1 MQVTQINPNGWRN
14 VEPPT
19 SPLLPLRPTSQNASI
34 WVRVT
39 RSLRFHWFAAVLVS
53 LVLLGLSAAFLVHHK
68 PTFSA
73 KSLVYVSP
81 TFPKTLNDDPET
93 AYPYDSYMDQ
103 QVHSVTRY
111 DVLAD
116 AIRSLPQGV
125 WQNRGESEQSAVARL
140 QRELVVNRL
149 GTTYQIEITLLG
161 QDAGNIADIVN
172 AVTQSY
178 LTKAKQEE
186 FYGRDERLAT
196 LRDTRDELEKELDEA
211 LQEQAGI
218 TRKLG
223 VTVLGAGGDG
233 ANPYDDELARVRADL
248 AAAHQQRVEAETRLD
263 ALKTGDSSSSDGALD
278 AETEATIANDPQLA
292 AVKTT
297 LGQELGTFM
306 QQSAALPENN
316 PNRKLLEAKIAATK
330 SGLKDIDEELR
341 HNAATKL
348 EDRTHSNVLRAGLM
362 EAQLQS
368 ELQKDLAAAQ
378 SAAPRFQ
385 RADEL
390 KAQIDR
396 LQARYTQID
405 DRIDNLELESSSPG
419 TAHLFSAAMTPL
431 EPEPSKVKM
440 LAPFLI
446 PIILLIGLS
455 AALVVDYLD
464 PHIYTTEDLEGLLG
478 FSPIGSL
485 FADKDVTQLVF
496 DEGVLRL
503 AAAIDH
509 ATRVAGVRT
518 FVLTATDENGQTA
531 SILENLAHA
540 LAGLG
545 RKVIT
550 IDASG
555 NTNPVAYAS
564 VELNDGNLASRHL
577 AVSPVQ
583 QSMIRPNPQV
593 PGVSA
598 QSLPSRIAPLSS
610 FVSEAFQKLTNDY
623 ETVLIDAAPLL
634 CSAETEYLARCVD
647 VTVLVATAG
656 KTTKARLSRAA
667 RLLERI
673 DVSGVAAI
681 INEVRLA
688 RVNSSTRTDVREFEA
703 RTDATNLRWKPKF
716 TPSVVG
722 GACFTEDAER
732 AASEEPIADVG

>member
-1 MQVTQINPNGWRN
+1 
-14 VEPPT
+14 
-19 SPLLPLRPTSQNASI
+19 
-34 WVRVT
+34 
-39 RSLRFHWFAAVLVS
+39 
-53 LVLLGLSAAFLVHHK
+53 
-68 PTFSA
+68 
-73 KSLVYVSP
+73 VSP

-93 AYPYDSYMDQ
+93 AYPYDSYMEQ

-116 AIRSLPQGV
+116 AIRGLPQGV
-125 WQNRGESEQSAVARL
+125 WQNRGESEPSAVARL
-140 QRELVVNRL
+140 QRELTVNRI
-149 GTTYQIEITLLG
+149 GTTYQIEIGLLG
-161 QDAGNIADIVN
+161 QDPEHLADIVN
-172 AVTQSY
+172 AVTQSF
-178 LTKAKQEE
+178 LAKTKQEE

-196 LRDTRDELEKELDEA
+196 LRETRDELETELNQTLE
-211 LQEQAGI
+211 EQAAI

-223 VTVLGAGGDG
+223 VAVLGAGDG
-233 ANPYDDELARVRADL
+233 ANPYDDQLTRVRADL
-248 AAAHQQRVEAETRLD
+248 AAAHQQRIEAETRLD
-263 ALKTGDSSSSDGALD
+263 ALKTDDSASPDGALD
-278 AETEATIANDPQLA
+278 AETEATIAADPQLA
-292 AVKTT
+292 AVETT
-297 LGQELGTFM
+297 LGQQRG
-306 QQSAALPENN
+306 ALMEEYAGMTEKN
-316 PNRKLLEAKIAATK
+316 PNRKLLEAKIAQID
-330 SGLKDIDEELR
+330 SGLKDIEENLR
-341 HNAATKL
+341 HNAAAKL
-348 EDRTHSNVLRAGLM
+348 EDRTHSSVLRAGLL
-362 EAQLQS
+362 EAQLQN
-368 ELQKDLAAAQ
+368 ELQKDLAAAN

-396 LQARYTQID
+396 LQTRYNQVD
-405 DRIDNLELESSSPG
+405 DRIENLELDSTSPG
-419 TAHLFSAAMTPL
+419 SVHLFSAAMTPL

-440 LAPFLI
+440 LAPFLL
-446 PIILLIGLS
+446 PVILLIGLS
-455 AALVVDYLD
+455 AAMVVDHLD
-464 PHIYTTEDLEGLLG
+464 PHVYTTEDLEAILG

-518 FVLTATDENGQTA
+518 FVLTATDENGQTS

-564 VELNDGNLASRHL
+564 VELSDGNLASRHL

-598 QSLPSRIAPLSS
+598 QPLPSRIAPLSS
-610 FVSEAFQKLTNDY
+610 FVSDAFQKLTNDY

-634 CSAETEYLARCVD
+634 CSAETEYLARCAD
-647 VTVLVATAG
+647 VTVLVATAA

-681 INEVRLA
+681 ISEVRLA
-688 RVNSSTRTDVREFEA
+688 RVNSSTRNDMREFEA
-703 RTDATNLRWKPKF
+703 RTDAANLRWKPKF

-722 GACFTEDAER
+722 GACFNEDAEQ
-732 AASEEPIADVG
+732 AASEEPIAGLG

>member
-1 MQVTQINPNGWRN
+1 V
-14 VEPPT
+14 
-19 SPLLPLRPTSQNASI
+19 A
-34 WVRVT
+34 
-39 RSLRFHWFAAVLVS
+39 RSLRFHWFTAVLVS

-68 PTFSA
+68 PTYSA
-73 KSLVYVSP
+73 QSLVYVSP

-93 AYPYDSYMDQ
+93 TYPYDSYMDQ

-140 QRELVVNRL
+140 QRELAVNRL

-161 QDAGNIADIVN
+161 ENAGNVADVVN

-218 TRKLG
+218 THKLG
-223 VTVLGAGGDG
+223 VTVLGAGDG
-233 ANPYDDELARVRADL
+233 ANPYDDQLARVRADL
-248 AAAHQQRVEAETRLD
+248 AAAHQQRIEAEAHLD
-263 ALKTGDSSSSDGALD
+263 ALKAGDASSPDGVLD
-278 AETEATIANDPQLA
+278 ADTDATVANDPQLA

-297 LGQELGTFM
+297 LGQQRAVLMAQLAGYTEDH
-306 QQSAALPENN
+306 PE
-316 PNRKLLEAKIAATK
+316 RKLLEAKIAQIDG
-330 SGLKDIDEELR
+330 GLKEIEQTL
-341 HNAATKL
+341 HQKAATKL
-348 EDRTHSNVLRAGLM
+348 EDRTHSNVLRAGLI
-362 EAQLQS
+362 EAELQN
-368 ELQKDLAAAQ
+368 ELQKDLAAAH

-396 LQARYTQID
+396 LQARYTQVD

-431 EPEPSKVKM
+431 EPEPSKVKT

-446 PIILLIGLS
+446 PVILLIGVL
-455 AALVVDYLD
+455 AALVVDQLD
-464 PHIYTTEDLEGLLG
+464 PHVYTSEDLEGILG

-518 FVLTATDENGQTA
+518 FILTATDENGQTA
-531 SILENLAHA
+531 TILENLAHA

-564 VELNDGNLASRHL
+564 VELNDSDLASRHL
-577 AVSPVQ
+577 AVSPAQ
-583 QSMIRPNPQV
+583 QSMIRPNLQV

-610 FVSEAFQKLTNDY
+610 FVSDAFQKLTNDY
-623 ETVLIDAAPLL
+623 ETVLIDTAPLL
-634 CSAETEYLARCVD
+634 CSAETEYLSRCAD
-647 VTVLVATAG
+647 VTILVATAG
-656 KTTKARLSRAA
+656 KTTKARLTRTA

-688 RVNSSTRTDVREFEA
+688 RVHSTTRTDVREFEA

-722 GACFTEDAER
+722 GACFNEDAER
-732 AASEEPIADVG
+732 AASEEPAAGLGEDNRPLANPIQSPS